1 MDTDKEEETKGNF
14 QLGVSIRSSR
24 RIQKA
29 SYLCLSV
36 FICGSISLQYSESWE
51 PQMDTD
57 KVTETII
64 GCAMKVSNTLGVG
77 FLEKVYE
84 NALAIEL
91 RKAGLVA
98 EQQKPILV
106 RYEGAVV
113 GYYVADIVVNG
124 SILLELKAA
133 KFIDQI
139 HQAQLLNYMKA
150 TALKIGLILN
160 FGTTRL
166 GVKRMVL

>member
-1 MDTDKEEETKGNF
+1 
-14 QLGVSIRSSR
+14 
-24 RIQKA
+24 
-29 SYLCLSV
+29 
-36 FICGSISLQYSESWE
+36 
-51 PQMDTD
+51 MDTD

-91 RKAGLVA
+91 RKAGLTA

-106 RYEGAVV
+106 RYDGAVV
-113 GYYVADIVVNG
+113 GDYVADIVVND

-133 KFIDQI
+133 KFIDPI
-139 HQAQLLNYMKA
+139 HQAQLLNYYEGHNDQGWSDTEFRHVPPWRQENGVMK
-150 TALKIGLILN
+150 
-160 FGTTRL
+160 
-166 GVKRMVL
+166 

>member
-1 MDTDKEEETKGNF
+1 
-14 QLGVSIRSSR
+14 
-24 RIQKA
+24 
-29 SYLCLSV
+29 
-36 FICGSISLQYSESWE
+36 
-51 PQMDTD
+51 MDTD

-91 RKAGLVA
+91 RKARLVA

-113 GYYVADIVVNG
+113 GDYVADIVVNG
-124 SILLELKAA
+124 AVLLELKAA

-150 TALKIGLILN
+150 TALKVGLILN